1 MPRRG
6 YNAVY
11 CGTEEWIN
19 HDQPA
24 ISFAGKYL
32 FIRELRSEL
41 LLAAIWRQ
49 WHPSLFDR
57 SLIILCSD
65 WTLPWGTLLWLVE
78 TQPQMSPINQNP
90 RPRHVYWL
98 AHSCQRSPDSG
109 ITWNVWPGERGE
121 CRGLIT
127 DHPLV
132 SNTWVN
138 SQECC
143 PPPGKPFTC
152 SLSGKLYEGL
162 NLKGEYSE
170 NRGQVKRRKYINLL

>member
-24 ISFAGKYL
+24 ISFPGKYL
-32 FIRELRSEL
+32 FTRELRSEL

-57 SLIILCSD
+57 SLIILCYY
-65 WTLPWGTLLWLVE
+65 WTLPWGTLFWLVE

-98 AHSCQRSPDSG
+98 AHSCQRSPESRYW
-109 ITWNVWPGERGE
+109 ILAKCVTWRAREE

-152 SLSGKLYEGL
+152 SLSGNLYERL
-162 NLKGEYSE
+162 NFKGE
-170 NRGQVKRRKYINLL
+170 